1 MVRALVSLQ
10 YVLKGPFSL
19 VVPDSV
25 GNLDLPNVNTI
36 ILPDRRPSL
45 VVPYSTHY
53 IRLSMSTYNIYH
65 HCNINSLNPSDNDGS
80 CTVRQ

>member
-1 MVRALVSLQ
+1 MC
-10 YVLKGPFSL
+10 LKVPFFL

-25 GNLDLPNVNTI
+25 GNLDPPNVNTI
-36 ILPDRRPSL
+36 ILPDGRPSL

-65 HCNINSLNPSDNDGS
+65 HCNINSLNSSDNDGS
-80 CTVRQ
+80 CTVRK